1 MKSNECYNFIL
12 EEIKSKNIDFKKHI
26 DFVKKYYQFKDFTK
40 FYPSHLLTDVFSY
53 TQIYDMYDYFNVN
66 YDNLL
71 AYVKKALKE
80 LTVNIKIC
88 KVK

>member
-1 MKSNECYNFIL
+1 MKSNECYDFIL

-26 DFVKKYYQFKDFTK
+26 DFVKKCYRFKDFTK
-40 FYPSHLLTDVFSY
+40 FYPSHLLSVVFSY
-53 TQIYDMYDYFNVN
+53 TQICDMYDYFGVN
-66 YDNLL
+66 DDNML

-80 LTVNIKIC
+80 LNVNIEIC

>member
-40 FYPSHLLTDVFSY
+40 FYPSHLLSIVFSY
-53 TQIYDMYDYFNVN
+53 TQICDMYDYFGVN
-66 YDNLL
+66 DDNMLT
-71 AYVKKALKE
+71 YVRKALKE
-80 LTVNIKIC
+80 LNVNVEIC

>member
-1 MKSNECYNFIL
+1 MKSTECYNFIL

-40 FYPSHLLTDVFSY
+40 FYLSHLLSVVFSY
-53 TQIYDMYDYFNVN
+53 TQIYDMYDYFGVN
-66 YDNLL
+66 DDNILT
-71 AYVKKALKE
+71 YVRKALKE
-80 LTVNIKIC
+80 LNINIKIC